1 MQGNDLSSFTARSQA
16 TMFEGVL
23 ASPPEGIA
31 KVKASFYLRNEKWDS
46 YLRLWQPNTL
56 PIKSL
61 SDSVNRLGI
70 GTEVYT
76 LLPPQVAD
84 AIERWLIKKGI
95 STNVVAYQD
104 IKELAYDLSI
114 NRGINQIYVS
124 EYEHYKLLGLRAT
137 VVSSKTAWANNG

>member
-1 MQGNDLSSFTARSQA
+1 MEKNDLFSFTSKSQA

-31 KVKASFYLRNEKWDS
+31 KVKANYFLRSEKWDQ
-46 YLRLWQPNTL
+46 YLRMWEPNTL

-61 SDSVNRLGI
+61 SDAVNRLGI

-84 AIERWLIKKGI
+84 AIDRWLIKKGI

-104 IKELAYDLSI
+104 IKELVYDLNI
-114 NRGINQIYVS
+114 NRGITKVYVADQ
-124 EYEHYKLLGLRAT
+124 EHYKMIGFRAT
-137 VVSSKTAWANNG
+137 VVSPKTAWTV

>member
-1 MQGNDLSSFTARSQA
+1 MERNDLAPYSMKSQA

-23 ASPPEGIA
+23 ASEPEGIA
-31 KVKASFYLRNEKWDS
+31 KIKAAYYLRNEKWDQ
-46 YLRLWQPNTL
+46 YLRMWEPNTL

-61 SDSVNRLGI
+61 SDAVNRLGI

-84 AIERWLIKKGI
+84 AIDRWLIKKGI

-114 NRGINQIYVS
+114 NRGITQIYVADQ
-124 EYEHYKLLGLRAT
+124 EHYKLIGLRAT
-137 VVSSKTAWANNG
+137 VVSPKTAWSS

>member
-1 MQGNDLSSFTARSQA
+1 
-16 TMFEGVL
+16 MFEGVL
-23 ASPPEGIA
+23 ANPPEGLA
-31 KVKASFYLRNEKWDS
+31 KVKASYYLRNEKWDS
-46 YLRLWQPNTL
+46 YLRLWETNTL

-61 SDSVNRLGI
+61 SDHVNRLGI

-84 AIERWLIKKGI
+84 AIDRWLLKKGI

-114 NRGINQIYVS
+114 NRGITQIYVADQ
-124 EYEHYKLLGLRAT
+124 EHYKLIGLRAT
-137 VVSSKTAWANNG
+137 VVSPKTAWAN

>member
-1 MQGNDLSSFTARSQA
+1 MQGNDLSSFTARSKA

-23 ASPPEGIA
+23 ANPPEGLA
-31 KVKASFYLRNEKWDS
+31 KVKASYYLRNEKWDL
-46 YLRLWQPNTL
+46 YLRLWEPNTL

-61 SDSVNRLGI
+61 SDHVNRLGI

-84 AIERWLIKKGI
+84 AIDRWLLKKGI

-114 NRGINQIYVS
+114 NRGITQIYVADQ
-124 EYEHYKLLGLRAT
+124 EHYKLIGLRAT
-137 VVSSKTAWANNG
+137 VVSPKTAWAN